1 MVGMCC
7 QAIIIIVNNIIKSY
21 KDNLTTCCNVRAD
34 SDQPLN
40 NLQVTVG
47 GRCHQG
53 GVAKPVKKGAYLL
66 YKLVCILTCRSPP
79 SQHLSQGGNRQAQLF
94 LALPPSPSAGTRRS
108 GR

>member
-21 KDNLTTCCNVRAD
+21 KDNLTTCCNVRAH

-53 GVAKPVKKGAYLL
+53 GVAKPVRKMAHVYHKRVY
-66 YKLVCILTCRSPP
+66 ILTCRSPP
-79 SQHLSQGGNRQAQLF
+79 SQRLSQGGSRQAQLF
-94 LALPPSPSAGTRRS
+94 RALLPSPSAGTRRS

>member
-40 NLQVTVG
+40 NLQVAVG

-53 GVAKPVKKGAYLL
+53 GVAKPVRKKVAYLGIF
-66 YKLVCILTCRSPP
+66 C
-79 SQHLSQGGNRQAQLF
+79 LSI
-94 LALPPSPSAGTRRS
+94 
-108 GR
+108 